1 MGLVTLTKGQIVHKA
16 MSDTV
21 GTLEILVK
29 GKIRATDQFTSFV
42 INVGGIIG
50 LVESPSKEYQYTYE
64 ALEDASVYTYPY
76 EGTDDILAMLRC
88 NEKITSVLAS
98 QSVFITHELF
108 SEYERLFESALFEF
122 KKVKSDYA
130 DYPELCIRAG
140 EVPTKFEMLDL
151 IVPPVKNNML
161 SSWEYGYYKSLKE
174 HEAALGKSYYALSQD
189 IAIGTIMIAEKNQKL
204 ISVSTK
210 FLTAYKKQLSRNTS
224 DFTTTLKMIHAKI
237 ESNEK
242 TAEGNENEPVI
253 TNALAVILTYSGVD
267 SELSA
272 KFQDEIAAFKA
283 SETRYDTADEARLL
297 RKNISSSFYK
307 IYKKVFLKSLSDKD
321 IPIEV
326 KMFLMFGF
334 VDEELAGEKNTSI
347 LCNIARSYV
356 PDPEGNILLLS
367 EWLKKVYKL
376 QADPSRNEFDQDWE
390 TYLREQK
397 ATGVLKQEQIDAM
410 INNPDS
416 RLDFEIN
423 NLFSLGNRMTF
434 GRISVFVPVF
444 DSMNVLK
451 PLNLAYMTSSKIKEH
466 ISKIKSIDFG
476 VFCRQAVYSN
486 TDIGITQ
493 VYYAEEVE
501 PYIILMPNAGTR
513 ATLWQ
518 EIEGKK
524 RNTKGRMLISIF
536 NLENT
541 EDCMIKLL
549 GEFRWE
555 MCKTEQGV
563 HWNDVT
569 DPSLTSMYC
578 DYLQFFKKN
587 QTLSSE
593 QKDKLRLDLK
603 KYNNNYK
610 SIFISDYLAYLKF
623 EATGSLRLNKVAR
636 EILFNSCPF
645 SKQYREAVYDNP
657 QYKELINHYTAHN
670 ANVSKPLQN
679 LEFRL
684 KKEGLEVPHELT
696 DQIEY
701 LAK

>member
-64 ALEDASVYTYPY
+64 ALENASVYTYPY

-334 VDEELAGEKNTSI
+334 VDEELAGDKNTSI

-356 PDPEGNILLLS
+356 PDSEGNILLLS

>member
-64 ALEDASVYTYPY
+64 ALENASVYTYPY

-376 QADPSRNEFDQDWE
+376 QADPSRIEFDQDWE

>member
-645 SKQYREAVYDNP
+645 SRQYREAVYDNP

>member
-64 ALEDASVYTYPY
+64 ALENASVYTYPY

-204 ISVSTK
+204 ISVSIK

-321 IPIEV
+321 IPMEV

-356 PDPEGNILLLS
+356 PDSEGNILLLS

>member
-64 ALEDASVYTYPY
+64 ALENASVYTYPY
-76 EGTDDILAMLRC
+76 EGTDDILAMLKC

>member
-321 IPIEV
+321 IPMEV

-410 INNPDS
+410 INTPDS

>member
-76 EGTDDILAMLRC
+76 EGTDDILAMLKC

-122 KKVKSDYA
+122 KKIKSDYA

-210 FLTAYKKQLSRNTS
+210 FLTAYKKQLGRNTA

-237 ESNEK
+237 ENNEK

-326 KMFLMFGF
+326 RMFLMFGF

-347 LCNIARSYV
+347 LCNITRSYV

-376 QADPSRNEFDQDWE
+376 QANPSRNEFDQDWE

-610 SIFISDYLAYLKF
+610 SIFISDYLAYLKY

-701 LAK
+701 LSK

>member
-140 EVPTKFEMLDL
+140 EVPSKFEMLDL

-204 ISVSTK
+204 ISVSIK

-242 TAEGNENEPVI
+242 TADGNENEPVI

-267 SELSA
+267 SALSA

-645 SKQYREAVYDNP
+645 SRQYREAVYDNP

>member
-64 ALEDASVYTYPY
+64 ALENASVYTYPY

-140 EVPTKFEMLDL
+140 EVPAKFEMLDL

-321 IPIEV
+321 IPMEV

>member
-130 DYPELCIRAG
+130 EYPELCIRAG

-410 INNPDS
+410 INTPDS

>member
-64 ALEDASVYTYPY
+64 ALENASVYTYPY

-321 IPIEV
+321 IPMEV

-410 INNPDS
+410 INTPDS

>member
-76 EGTDDILAMLRC
+76 EGTDDILAMLKC

-122 KKVKSDYA
+122 KKIKSDYA

-210 FLTAYKKQLSRNTS
+210 FLTAYKKQLGRNTA

-237 ESNEK
+237 ENNEK

-326 KMFLMFGF
+326 RMLLMFGF

-376 QADPSRNEFDQDWE
+376 QANPSRNEFDQDWE

-524 RNTKGRMLISIF
+524 RNTKARMLISIF

-610 SIFISDYLAYLKF
+610 SIFISDYLAYLKY

>member
-76 EGTDDILAMLRC
+76 EGTDDILAMLKC

-108 SEYERLFESALFEF
+108 SEYERLFESVLFEF
-122 KKVKSDYA
+122 KKIKSDYA

-210 FLTAYKKQLSRNTS
+210 FLTAYKKQLGRNTA

-237 ESNEK
+237 ENNEK

-326 KMFLMFGF
+326 RMFLMFGF

-376 QADPSRNEFDQDWE
+376 QANPSRNEFDQDWE

-610 SIFISDYLAYLKF
+610 SIFISDYLAYLKY

-701 LAK
+701 LSK

>member
-64 ALEDASVYTYPY
+64 ALENASVYTYPY

-356 PDPEGNILLLS
+356 PDSEGNILLLS

>member
-76 EGTDDILAMLRC
+76 EGTDDILAMLKC

>member
-76 EGTDDILAMLRC
+76 EGTDDILAMLKC

-122 KKVKSDYA
+122 KKIKSDYA

-210 FLTAYKKQLSRNTS
+210 FLTAYKKQLGRNTA

-237 ESNEK
+237 ENNEK

-326 KMFLMFGF
+326 RMFLMFGF

-347 LCNIARSYV
+347 LCNITRSYV

-524 RNTKGRMLISIF
+524 RNTKARMLISIF

-610 SIFISDYLAYLKF
+610 SIFISDYLAYLKY

>member
-64 ALEDASVYTYPY
+64 ALENASVYTYPY

-130 DYPELCIRAG
+130 EYPELCIRAG

>member
-76 EGTDDILAMLRC
+76 EGTDDILAMLKC

-130 DYPELCIRAG
+130 EYPELCIRAG

-321 IPIEV
+321 IPMEV

-410 INNPDS
+410 INTPDS

-645 SKQYREAVYDNP
+645 SRQYREAVYDNP

>member
-64 ALEDASVYTYPY
+64 ALENASVYTYPY

-321 IPIEV
+321 IPMEV

>member
-64 ALEDASVYTYPY
+64 ALEYASVYTYPY
-76 EGTDDILAMLRC
+76 EGTDDILAMLKC

-122 KKVKSDYA
+122 KKIKSDYA

-210 FLTAYKKQLSRNTS
+210 FLTAYKKQLGRNTA

-237 ESNEK
+237 ENNEK

-326 KMFLMFGF
+326 RMFLMFGF

-376 QADPSRNEFDQDWE
+376 QANPSRNEFDQDWE

-524 RNTKGRMLISIF
+524 RNTKARMLISIF

-610 SIFISDYLAYLKF
+610 SIFISDYLAYLKY

>member
-76 EGTDDILAMLRC
+76 EGTDDILAMLKC

-122 KKVKSDYA
+122 KKIKSDYA

-140 EVPTKFEMLDL
+140 EVPTKFEMLNL

-210 FLTAYKKQLSRNTS
+210 FLTAYKKQLGRNTA

-237 ESNEK
+237 ENNEK

-326 KMFLMFGF
+326 RMFLMFGF

-524 RNTKGRMLISIF
+524 RNTKARMLISIF

-610 SIFISDYLAYLKF
+610 SIFISDYLAYLKY

>member
-321 IPIEV
+321 IPMEV

>member
-76 EGTDDILAMLRC
+76 EGTDDILAMLKC

-130 DYPELCIRAG
+130 EYPELCIRAG

-334 VDEELAGEKNTSI
+334 VDEELAGDKNTSI

-410 INNPDS
+410 INTPDS

-645 SKQYREAVYDNP
+645 SRQYREAVYDNP

>member
-237 ESNEK
+237 ENNEK
-242 TAEGNENEPVI
+242 ATEGNENDPVI

-645 SKQYREAVYDNP
+645 SRQYREVVYDNP

>member
-64 ALEDASVYTYPY
+64 ALENASVYTYPY

-204 ISVSTK
+204 ISVSIK

-242 TAEGNENEPVI
+242 TADGNENEPVI

-321 IPIEV
+321 IPMEV

-356 PDPEGNILLLS
+356 PDSEGNILLLS

>member
-64 ALEDASVYTYPY
+64 ALENASVYTYPY

-140 EVPTKFEMLDL
+140 EVPAKFEMLDL

>member
-130 DYPELCIRAG
+130 DYPDLCIRAG
-140 EVPTKFEMLDL
+140 EVPSKFEMLDL

-204 ISVSTK
+204 ISVSIK

-242 TAEGNENEPVI
+242 TADGNENEPVI

-272 KFQDEIAAFKA
+272 KFQDEIAAFKT

-501 PYIILMPNAGTR
+501 PHIILMPNAGTR

>member
-64 ALEDASVYTYPY
+64 ALENASVYTYPY

-210 FLTAYKKQLSRNTS
+210 FLTGYKKQLSRNTS

-321 IPIEV
+321 IPMEV

-623 EATGSLRLNKVAR
+623 EATGSLRLNKIAR

-645 SKQYREAVYDNP
+645 SRQYREAVYDNP

>member
-64 ALEDASVYTYPY
+64 ALENASVYTYPY

-334 VDEELAGEKNTSI
+334 VDEELAGDKNTSI

-356 PDPEGNILLLS
+356 PDSEGNILLLS

-524 RNTKGRMLISIF
+524 RITKARMLISIF

>member
-76 EGTDDILAMLRC
+76 EGTDDILAMLKC

-130 DYPELCIRAG
+130 EYPELCIRAG

-410 INNPDS
+410 INTPDS

-645 SKQYREAVYDNP
+645 SRQYREAVYDNP

>member
-64 ALEDASVYTYPY
+64 ALENASVYTYPY

>member
-64 ALEDASVYTYPY
+64 ALENASVYTYPY

-140 EVPTKFEMLDL
+140 EVPAKFEMLDL

-204 ISVSTK
+204 ISVSIK

-623 EATGSLRLNKVAR
+623 EATGSLRLNKIAR

-645 SKQYREAVYDNP
+645 SRQYREAVYDNP

>member
-1 MGLVTLTKGQIVHKA
+1 MGLVTLTKGQILHKA

-29 GKIRATDQFTSFV
+29 GKIRATDQFTSFYL
-42 INVGGIIG
+42 NVGGIIG
-50 LVESPSKEYQYTYE
+50 LVESPTKEYQYTYE
-64 ALEDASVYTYPY
+64 ALEDSSICTYHY

-88 NEKITSVLAS
+88 NEKIASVLAS
-98 QSVFITHELF
+98 QSIFTTHELF
-108 SEYERLFESALFEF
+108 YEYERLYERALLEY

-130 DYPELCIRAG
+130 DYPELCIKAG
-140 EVPTKFEMLDL
+140 EVPKKFEMLDL
-151 IVPPVKNNML
+151 IVPPVKNNMI
-161 SSWEYGYYKSLKE
+161 SSWEYGYYKSMKE
-174 HEAALGKSYYALSQD
+174 HEAVLNKSFYALSLD
-189 IAIGTIMIAEKNQKL
+189 IALGTIMIAEKNQKL
-204 ISVSTK
+204 IAVSIK
-210 FLTAYKKQLSRNTS
+210 FLTAYKKQLGRNTA
-224 DFTTTLKMIHAKI
+224 DFTTTMKFITSKI
-237 ESNEK
+237 ENNDNAASGGDG
-242 TAEGNENEPVI
+242 APVI
-253 TNALAVILTYSGVD
+253 TNALAAILTYSGVD
-267 SELSA
+267 AELSS
-272 KFQDEIAAFKA
+272 KFQEDIAKFKA
-283 SETRYDTADEARLL
+283 SETRYDTSDEARLL

-307 IYKKVFLKSLSDKD
+307 IYKKVFLKSLNDD
-321 IPIEV
+321 DLPIEI

-334 VDEELAGEKNTSI
+334 VDEELAGDKNTSI

-367 EWLKKVYKL
+367 EWLKKVYTL
-376 QADPSRNEFDQDWE
+376 EAEPSRNEFDQDWE

-410 INNPDS
+410 IGNPDS
-416 RLDFEIN
+416 RLDFEIH

-444 DSMNVLK
+444 DAMNVLR
-451 PLNLAYMTSSKIKEH
+451 PLDLAYMTAPKIKEH
-466 ISKIKSIDFG
+466 IEKIKSIDFG

-587 QTLSSE
+587 QTLSTE

-610 SIFISDYLAYLKF
+610 NIFIGDYLSYLKY
-623 EATGSLRLNKVAR
+623 EATGSLRLNRVAR

-645 SKQYREAVYDNP
+645 AKEYRDAVYDNP
-657 QYKELINHYTAHN
+657 QYKELINHYMAHN
-670 ANVSKPLQN
+670 ANVAKPLQN

-696 DQIEY
+696 DQIQY
-701 LAK
+701 LYK

>member
-64 ALEDASVYTYPY
+64 ALENASVYTYPY

-623 EATGSLRLNKVAR
+623 EATGSLRLNKIAR

-645 SKQYREAVYDNP
+645 SRQYREAVYDNP

>member
-140 EVPTKFEMLDL
+140 EVPSKFEMLDL

-204 ISVSTK
+204 ISVSIK

-242 TAEGNENEPVI
+242 TADGNENEPVI

-356 PDPEGNILLLS
+356 PDSEGNILLLS

-645 SKQYREAVYDNP
+645 SRQYREAVYDNP

>member
-76 EGTDDILAMLRC
+76 EGTDDILAMLKC

-204 ISVSTK
+204 ISVSIK

-410 INNPDS
+410 INTPDS

-645 SKQYREAVYDNP
+645 SRQYREAVYDNP